1 MADQT
6 DKNVYSILDLV
17 CPEEMHF
24 KANLVAQILLKMQS
38 AAINVREASII
49 LRAEES
55 VIYNALS
62 GQFHNIEREEI
73 CRWLDEILTK

>member
-6 DKNVYSILDLV
+6 DKNVYSMLGLE

-24 KANLVAQILLKMQS
+24 KANLAAQILLKMQS
-38 AAINVREASII
+38 AGLNVRETAIT
-49 LRAEES
+49 LGVEES

>member
-6 DKNVYSILDLV
+6 DKNVYSILGLE

-38 AAINVREASII
+38 AGINVREASIT
-49 LRAEES
+49 LRVEES